1 MHVPFPAYG
10 PVRTICTGRQRHIMK
25 RILIVTDAWYPQ
37 INGVVRSLDRLA
49 HVLRAQGLEVDFL
62 EPSHFRT
69 FAMPTYRE
77 IRLSLPVPGSI
88 KDHFRALR
96 PDGIHI
102 ATEGPLGAVARRY
115 CMKRKLTFATSF
127 HTQYPE

>member
-1 MHVPFPAYG
+1 
-10 PVRTICTGRQRHIMK
+10 
-25 RILIVTDAWYPQ
+25 
-37 INGVVRSLDRLA
+37 
-49 HVLRAQGLEVDFL
+49 
-62 EPSHFRT
+62 
-69 FAMPTYRE
+69 MPTYRE
-77 IRLSLPVPGSI
+77 IRLSLPVPRSI
-88 KDHFRALR
+88 KAHFRALR